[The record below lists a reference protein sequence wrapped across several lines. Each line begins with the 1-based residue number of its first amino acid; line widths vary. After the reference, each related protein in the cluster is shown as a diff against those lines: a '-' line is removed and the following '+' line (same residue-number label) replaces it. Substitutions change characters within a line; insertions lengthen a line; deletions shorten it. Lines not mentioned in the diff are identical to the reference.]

1 MTITKDELAQIF
13 DLTSTRIRYPKS
25 SCDKNLEFET
35 SNYFK
40 LVSLNFDFDTNSIV
54 DY

>member
-13 DLTSTRIRYPKS
+13 DLTSARIRYPKL

-40 LVSLNFDFDTNSIV
+40 LVSLNF
-54 DY
+54 